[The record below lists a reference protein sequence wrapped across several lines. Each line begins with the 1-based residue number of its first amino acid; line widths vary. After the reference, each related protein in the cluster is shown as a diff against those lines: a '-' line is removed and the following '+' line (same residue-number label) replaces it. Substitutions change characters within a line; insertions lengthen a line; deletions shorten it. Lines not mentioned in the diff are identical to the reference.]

1 MRISLVVAMDRQ
13 RVIGVAGGLPWHL
26 PADLRHFRAIT
37 MGKPIVMG
45 RRTYESINRAL
56 PGRRNIVV
64 SRNRQWPTPPG
75 CEVAHSLEHALELTS
90 SSGEVMIIGGAAL
103 YRAALARAQRIY
115 LTEVNA
121 DVPGDV
127 HFPPIAPEQWRETER
142 VEHPA
147 DDRNAYPLS
156 FVVLERISS

>member
-1 MRISLVVAMDRQ
+1 MRVSLVVAMDRQ

-64 SRNRQWPTPPG
+64 SRNRQWRAPPG
-75 CEVAHSLEHALELTS
+75 CEVAHSLEHALDLAGS
-90 SSGEVMIIGGAAL
+90 ADEVMIIGGAAL
-103 YRAALARAQRIY
+103 YRAALERAQRIY
-115 LTEVNA
+115 LTEVHA
-121 DVPGDV
+121 EVGGDV
-127 HFPPIAPEQWRETER
+127 HFPPIPAGQWRETER

-147 DDRNAYPLS
+147 DNRNAYPCS